1 MRYASGEVILYNPFG
16 VCEIADVRE
25 QSFGD
30 MAGEYYVLK
39 PLYREESTI
48 YVPVGN
54 EQLTHKLRPLLSPE
68 EAEAL
73 LRKTP
78 TRPDW
83 IEDSRE
89 RSETYMHLLSQG
101 DRPAAI
107 GIIRLLSD
115 HKAEVTRQNHK
126 FYASDEKVLAA
137 ARRMIGEELAY
148 VLHTTPEEALNRL
161 PA

>member
-1 MRYASGEVILYNPFG
+1 MRYVSGDVILYNPSG
-16 VCEIADVRE
+16 VCRIEDVRE
-25 QSFGD
+25 ETFAGT
-30 MAGEYYVLK
+30 AGEYYVLK
-39 PLYREESTI
+39 PICQEGSTI
-48 YVPVGN
+48 YIPIEN
-54 EQLTHKLRPLLSPE
+54 ERLTQRMRPLLSPE

-101 DRPAAI
+101 DRSAMI
-107 GIIRLLSD
+107 RIIRLLSD